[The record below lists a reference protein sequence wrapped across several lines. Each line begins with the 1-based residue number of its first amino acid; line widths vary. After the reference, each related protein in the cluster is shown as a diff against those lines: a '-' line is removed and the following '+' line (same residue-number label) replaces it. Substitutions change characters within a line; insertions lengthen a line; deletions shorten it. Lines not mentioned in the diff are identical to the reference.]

1 MLAPLATA
9 EEIDVL
15 QAEEAVQVCTSTSSS
30 ESSSRSSN
38 RTSSSAWSSE
48 MTAGAHFHLTSS
60 EDFGNDIQ
68 MLATRLSQMLMS
80 TKGCL
85 PPPPSSSTSSILVDW
100 LRGSSSFDKQNL
112 MV

>member
-1 MLAPLATA
+1 MDGDRRALAGQERHNYLPNTLIRSTAGRMLAPLATA

-48 MTAGAHFHLTSS
+48 MTAVKLEA
-60 EDFGNDIQ
+60 
-68 MLATRLSQMLMS
+68 
-80 TKGCL
+80 K
-85 PPPPSSSTSSILVDW
+85 
-100 LRGSSSFDKQNL
+100 
-112 MV
+112 